1 MVDKKERYSK
11 ESGNTCGSEAPAIS
25 SAWRK
30 VWLPVC
36 CAHWESR
43 WTWLP
48 ERLWCWGS
56 WYPFNWFDGH
66 EQRLFWVIL
75 GWVLFSC
82 LRLVVWVALRLSMLG
97 ILFSGQIQTGSQNFS
112 NQLNTNFYFL
122 PARWATGTPLPQS
135 CFLCVTV
142 GRCCATMTLTS
153 MKNYTGRYRKF
164 WFVTHAVGG
173 NQWGDGGDWRD

>member
-1 MVDKKERYSK
+1 MVDKKELYSK
-11 ESGNTCGSEAPAIS
+11 KSGNTCGSEAPAIS

-82 LRLVVWVALRLSMLG
+82 LRLVVWVALRLSMLD
-97 ILFSGQIQTGSQNFS
+97 ILFSAQIQTGSQNFS
-112 NQLNTNFYFL
+112 NQLNTNFFFYQHVGSHWHSTSAILL
-122 PARWATGTPLPQS
+122 P
-135 CFLCVTV
+135 LCH
-142 GRCCATMTLTS
+142 GRS
-153 MKNYTGRYRKF
+153 MLCNNDSNFYEKLHRK
-164 WFVTHAVGG
+164 VQEILICHV
-173 NQWGDGGDWRD
+173 WRRML